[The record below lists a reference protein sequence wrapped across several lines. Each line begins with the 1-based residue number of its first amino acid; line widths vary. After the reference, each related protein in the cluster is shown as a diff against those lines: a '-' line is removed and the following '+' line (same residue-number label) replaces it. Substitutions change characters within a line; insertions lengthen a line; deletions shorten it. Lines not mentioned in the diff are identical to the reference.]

1 MYDVTLYK
9 TNCPGCEV
17 SVKSILIYWFSMPQ
31 ELTQSYI
38 EEAQRAADSAKEFR
52 ERTMFD
58 MANKINEIKEKR
70 RLRSEEERKKMDEEI
85 R

>member
-1 MYDVTLYK
+1 MCDITRNITMYL
-9 TNCPGCEV
+9 
-17 SVKSILIYWFSMPQ
+17 LFSPQ
-31 ELTQSYI
+31 ELVQSYI

-58 MANKINEIKEKR
+58 TANKIDEIKEKR
-70 RLRSEEERKKMDEEI
+70 RMQSEEERKKMDEEI